1 MMMIDYEPMELGR
14 QPGLLTGAEKVAFL
28 KRIRS
33 NIEKSPRISYT
44 FSILEEP
51 ATEGVGLSSNAD
63 GVPTQNA
70 VIAFDKGVAVAVSW
84 G

>member
-14 QPGLLTGAEKVAFL
+14 QLGLLTGTEKVAFL

-33 NIEKSPRISYT
+33 KIEKSPWLSYT

-51 ATEGVGLSSNAD
+51 ATEGVCLSSNAD
-63 GVPTQNA
+63 GAPTQNA